1 MSLAKKI
8 AWGVAILAGTFA
20 LLIGGA
26 VAYAM
31 ATADGR
37 LSFPDTPKPS
47 LVASKDPAIIE
58 QGKYLVYG
66 PAHCA
71 QCHSTDERNHPE
83 KAKTEPL
90 KGGLEFA
97 MGPIATRYAP
107 NLTPHASGIGELSDG
122 DLARAIR
129 SGITHSG
136 EWSFLMTLA
145 AAKPSDEDIIAII
158 SYLRSTSPIDHSVK
172 PGEWGPLGKIMAT
185 FALPSLAP
193 EEKSGPKHVPPTE
206 EPSVARGK
214 YLAENVALC
223 TGCHSRFD
231 MSSLKN
237 TGPQGG
243 GSDPD
248 PSHGDDSD
256 MEFVAPNL
264 TSHPTG
270 LTGKL
275 DEEAFVARLKAGRVY
290 PRSIMPWEGFQ
301 LMTESDM
308 RSVYRFLKSLPPVDR
323 DPGPSY
329 RKQGWKVGDPQ

>member
-8 AWGVAILAGTFA
+8 AWGVGILAGGFA
-20 LLIGGA
+20 LLVGGA
-26 VAYAM
+26 VAYAT

-37 LSFPDTPKPS
+37 LSFPETPKPN

-66 PAHCA
+66 PGHCA

-83 KAKTEPL
+83 KVKTEAL

-107 NLTPHASGIGELSDG
+107 NLTPHATGIGKLSDG

-129 SGITHSG
+129 SGITHTG
-136 EWSFLMTLA
+136 EWSLFMTIA
-145 AAKPSDEDIIAII
+145 AAKPSDEDIVAII
-158 SYLRSTSPIDHSVK
+158 SYLRSTSPVEHQVK
-172 PGEWGPLGKIMAT
+172 PGEWGPLGQVMAA

-193 EEKSGPKHVPPTE
+193 EEKPGPKHVPHAD
-206 EPSVARGK
+206 EPSALRGK
-214 YLAENVALC
+214 YLAESVALC
-223 TGCHSRFD
+223 SGCHTRFD
-231 MSSLKN
+231 MSTLKS
-237 TGPQGG
+237 TGPKAG

-256 MEFVAPNL
+256 MEYVAPNL
-264 TSHPTG
+264 TSHATG
-270 LTGKL
+270 FTGKM
-275 DEEAFVARLKAGRVY
+275 DEEAFLARLKAGRVY
-290 PRSIMPWEGFQ
+290 ASSIMPWEGFQ
-301 LMTESDM
+301 MMTESDM
-308 RSVYRFLKSLPPVDR
+308 RSVYRYLKSLPPVDN

-329 RKQGWKVGDPQ
+329 RKRGWQPGDKE